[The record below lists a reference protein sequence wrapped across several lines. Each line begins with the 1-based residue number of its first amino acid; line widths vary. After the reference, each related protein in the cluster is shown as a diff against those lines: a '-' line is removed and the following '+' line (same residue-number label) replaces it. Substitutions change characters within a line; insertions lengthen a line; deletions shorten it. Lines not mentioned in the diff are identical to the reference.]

1 MKKDL
6 KKFFIMILTAI
17 LISMNAMPAIA
28 ATSKYGEDKPLKSVS
43 KSYYIEKDHGAPH
56 KHWQI
61 EANNGVSYLL
71 YDSCMSGMVSSTPT
85 NHSSTITID
94 GVKYSLRNYRA
105 SDKYWCS
112 YANVIRKTGESA
124 SPAPTTTKTPSKKIP
139 IQKITMNHSTLS
151 LTVGNSSWLSVSYT
165 PSNTTDNKS
174 VTWKSGN
181 ASIVAVSNGK
191 VTAKAAGTTT
201 ITAKVGV
208 KKAVCKVTVKSAP
221 SSGKKDTSSSGIY
234 KNVSDAYKVLNKFR
248 TSKANQW
255 YWNANNTNKTTTYG
269 LKALQRD
276 VALENTAKV
285 RAKEQW
291 TMYYKKG
298 IATHARPNGKNWT
311 TAYPSSIK
319 CLGENLAWGHTS
331 VSSVILDPD
340 WGWAET
346 HMKYSDQGH
355 RRNMLD
361 KRFTKVGMACY
372 EQDGKT
378 CWAMCLGK

>member
-1 MKKDL
+1 MKKNIQKAL
-6 KKFFIMILTAI
+6 ILFLATI
-17 LISMNAMPAIA
+17 FLTMNAMPVMA
-28 ATSKYGEDKPLKSVS
+28 AASKYGEDKPLKTVS

-56 KHWQI
+56 KHWYI
-61 EANNGVSYLL
+61 NASNGVRYFL

-85 NHSSTITID
+85 NHSSTVTID
-94 GVKYSLRNYRA
+94 GAKYTLGNYRVP
-105 SDKYWCS
+105 SKQWCS
-112 YANVIRKTGESA
+112 YANVIRKVGGST
-124 SPAPTTTKTPSKKIP
+124 SPSPKATTTKKIP
-139 IQKITMNHSTLS
+139 LQKITLNQSSLS
-151 LTVGNSSWLSVSYT
+151 LTVGKSTCLSVSCT

-181 ASIVAVSNGK
+181 ASIATVSNGK

-201 ITAKVGV
+201 ITAKVGA
-208 KKAVCKVTVKSAP
+208 KTATCKVTVKSAP
-221 SSGKKDTSSSGIY
+221 SSGKKDTSSSGSY
-234 KNVSDAYKVLNKFR
+234 KNVSDAYTAFNKFR

-255 YWNANNTNKTTTYG
+255 YWNANNKNKTTTYG

-276 VALENTAKV
+276 SALEKTAKV

-298 IATHARPNGKNWT
+298 RATHTRPNGKDWT
-311 TAYPSSIK
+311 TAYPSAIK
-319 CLGENLAWGHTS
+319 YKGENLAWGHTS
-331 VSSVILDPD
+331 GSSVILDPD

-346 HMKYSDQGH
+346 NMKYSGQGH

-361 KRFTKVGMACY
+361 KKFTKVGIACY